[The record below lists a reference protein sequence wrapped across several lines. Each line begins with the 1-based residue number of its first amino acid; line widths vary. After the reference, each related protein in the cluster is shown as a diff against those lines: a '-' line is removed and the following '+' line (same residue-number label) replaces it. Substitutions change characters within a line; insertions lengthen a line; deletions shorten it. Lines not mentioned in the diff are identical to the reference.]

1 MASRK
6 KSIKDVIIE
15 KEPIEIEEKDILT
28 EEETKKLEPEEV
40 IEVKAPI
47 VKIKPVK
54 NINKNINKDKNTEE
68 KTGPK
73 YKIGSIVYISKDADA
88 DLNGFKLFPQYK
100 KYTYTVEAYDDNTGV
115 YSLRRLNLSLRLKE
129 TDIVAPHEK
138 SSSPLIRR
146 QF

>member
-6 KSIKDVIIE
+6 KSIKNIIE

-28 EEETKKLEPEEV
+28 EEETKKLEPEEI

>member
-1 MASRK
+1 M
-6 KSIKDVIIE
+6 
-15 KEPIEIEEKDILT
+15 T

-47 VKIKPVK
+47 VKIKPV
-54 NINKNINKDKNTEE
+54 KNINKDKNTEE

-100 KYTYTVEAYDDNTGV
+100 KYTYTVEAYDDNTDV